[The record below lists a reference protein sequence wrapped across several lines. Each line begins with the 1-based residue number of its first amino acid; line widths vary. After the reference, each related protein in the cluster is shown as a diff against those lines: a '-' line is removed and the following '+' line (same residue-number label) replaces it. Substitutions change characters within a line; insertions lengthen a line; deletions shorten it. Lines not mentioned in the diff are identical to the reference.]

1 MSTLS
6 EKRANRHALQNDN
19 TRILN
24 NNIENQTLVQIH
36 ELERLNTAQ
45 VDGTQITK
53 NKITRTQANLLT
65 TETLTPHTLW
75 GTAIDCNEYSSIR
88 VMGIAT
94 DAFLIYGS
102 IDDVTYYKMSQVN
115 PDTNPNHLYHFNDL
129 LENPPRY
136 IKIKNGS
143 STITITLD
151 YSLIN

>member
-1 MSTLS
+1 METHLI
-6 EKRANRHALQNDN
+6 HL
-19 TRILN
+19 T
-24 NNIENQTLVQIH
+24 QIH
-36 ELERLNTAQ
+36 HLLILTQQ

-53 NKITRTQANLLT
+53 IQAQRVEANLLT

-151 YSLIN
+151 YSLMN